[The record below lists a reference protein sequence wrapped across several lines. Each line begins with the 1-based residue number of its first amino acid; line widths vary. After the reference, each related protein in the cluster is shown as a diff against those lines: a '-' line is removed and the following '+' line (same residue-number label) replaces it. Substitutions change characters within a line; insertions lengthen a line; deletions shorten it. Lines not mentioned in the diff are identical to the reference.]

1 MFLAGR
7 QTIAS
12 GATSAVVAFGATM
25 GSSTPYVVATIGF
38 TGATA
43 SASYYQLIPFEVG
56 LSSTGCLLEFNAATD
71 TTGYFINWMAADT
84 LLIEGVTGATGPA
97 GVTGPT
103 GSAGAAGATGPA
115 GVTGPTGSAG
125 AAGATGPAG
134 VTGPTGSAGAAGVT
148 GPTGSA
154 GAAGAT
160 GPAGV
165 TGPTGS
171 AGAAGA
177 TGVTGANAIPSKPIN
192 YLPVIANISDS
203 DYIPIVSSS
212 GGIPTTLRVSLVDL
226 KAYISS

>member
-125 AAGATGPAG
+125 AAGATG
-134 VTGPTGSAGAAGVT
+134 
-148 GPTGSA
+148 
-154 GAAGAT
+154 
-160 GPAGV
+160 
-165 TGPTGS
+165 
-171 AGAAGA
+171 
-177 TGVTGANAIPSKPIN
+177 VTGANAIPSKPIN